1 MRLLFVSLIPA
12 YWGGS
17 EVLWSEAAKALA
29 RRGHTVAA
37 FFALHRE
44 HPALAEVKAAGVRI
58 HAATP
63 PPLRWWRRLTHRRRS
78 QMTQFV
84 RLLDRLQPDL
94 VIFSQAAVRDGVP
107 EMVECRT
114 RGVRFAL
121 INQLV
126 EPLDYDNETWR
137 GVRAAYSGAEKLWFV
152 SAENRD
158 VVANYFG
165 LVLTHADVIPNAY
178 GCDFSATTTWP
189 ARETPTRLAM
199 IGRLYPEQKGHDLLI
214 DALADPRWIERSIEV
229 SVLGDGPA
237 KEALVARCLERGVN
251 TITFM
256 EHVEQPSWLWTSHHA
271 LLLPSRYEGQSLAML
286 EAMLH
291 GRPVITTPVG
301 GTRGLVRD
309 GETGF
314 VAARAEPG
322 AWLDAMERAW
332 QHRSSWPQMGAKAA
346 QVVREHVWSNPGDR
360 MATLIEELATPRP
373 QPRR

>member
-17 EVLWSEAAKALA
+17 EVMWSEAAKALA
-29 RRGHTVAA
+29 RRGHTVSA

-44 HPALAEVKAAGVRI
+44 HPALTEVRAAGVRI
-58 HAATP
+58 HSATP
-63 PPLRWWRRLTHRRRS
+63 PPLRWWRRLAYRARPRT
-78 QMTQFV
+78 TQFV
-84 RLLDRLQPDL
+84 RLVERLQPEM

-114 RGVRFAL
+114 RGVRFAV

-152 SAENRD
+152 STENRE

-165 LVLTHADVIPNAY
+165 LVLTHADTIPNAY
-178 GCDFSATTTWP
+178 ACDFAVPTTWP
-189 ARETPTRLAM
+189 TRETPTRLAM

-214 DALADPRWIERSIEV
+214 DALADPRWLERSIEV

-237 KEALVARCLERGVN
+237 KEALVARCLERGVS
-251 TITFM
+251 TVTFM
-256 EHVEQPSWLWTSHHA
+256 GHVEQPFWLWASHHA
-271 LLLPSRYEGQSLAML
+271 LVLPSRYEGQSLAML

-301 GTRGLVRD
+301 GTRGLIRD

-314 VAARAEPG
+314 LASRAEPA
-322 AWLDAMERAW
+322 AWLDVMERAW
-332 QHRSSWPQMGAKAA
+332 QQRGSWRQIGERAA
-346 QVVREHVWSNPGDR
+346 QAVREHVWANPGEK
-360 MATLIEELATPRP
+360 MAGLIEELAQTRP
-373 QPRR
+373 QSRR